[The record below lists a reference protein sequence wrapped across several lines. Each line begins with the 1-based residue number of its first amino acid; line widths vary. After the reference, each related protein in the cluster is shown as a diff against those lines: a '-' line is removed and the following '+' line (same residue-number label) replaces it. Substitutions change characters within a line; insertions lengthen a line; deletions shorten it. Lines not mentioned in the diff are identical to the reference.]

1 MKKLFILT
9 ILVCAVT
16 IFAQNAWLNE
26 IHYDNAST
34 DEGEFLEIVI
44 EDEKDVSLVEKLLSK
59 LDRGKKERKE
69 IEAVMALS
77 KPYQRVIEAI
87 KRAEL
92 GKCYKVREIYKMA
105 GYSGEVVWLLT
116 HQEKKLVHPE

>member
-1 MKKLFILT
+1 MKIR
-9 ILVCAVT
+9 I
-16 IFAQNAWLNE
+16 
-26 IHYDNAST
+26 
-34 DEGEFLEIVI
+34 GEMEIVI

-59 LDRGKKERKE
+59 LDRGKKEKKE

-105 GYSGEVVWLLT
+105 GYSGEVVGGWFYQILDIFALQGYLRKVFIGRKR
-116 HQEKKLVHPE
+116 HVYCVVEKPE